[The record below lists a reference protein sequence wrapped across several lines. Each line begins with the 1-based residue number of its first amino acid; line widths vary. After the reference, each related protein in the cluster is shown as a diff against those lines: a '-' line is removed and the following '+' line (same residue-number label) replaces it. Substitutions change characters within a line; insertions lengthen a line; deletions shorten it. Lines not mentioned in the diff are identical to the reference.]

1 MKETSDP
8 FLEKLLNDSSFQ
20 NWAKNNNKNDVAFWN
35 SWIKHN
41 PDKLEIVFTAKSI
54 VVGISFDQKLAN
66 KDHVNDKLNA
76 VLNEIHL
83 KNSKNSKTPPKK
95 SNLKVY
101 AIVSFLALALLA
113 ITFVFKALS
122 ANHINYKTGYG
133 ETLNLKLS
141 DGTLVVLNGNS
152 EISYEKYNPR
162 DVSLKGEAYFKVKP
176 IYSTHAK
183 FWVNTPDLKVE
194 VHGTQFNVSSR
205 KNKTDV
211 ILDEGSI
218 KLLLKNG
225 ENKQM
230 MPGEF
235 VSYSDE
241 KITHQKIN
249 KAIKYSSW
257 REGTYIFN
265 NTPLVEVMKYVE
277 DTYGFSS
284 EFKDPKI
291 KELIISGGI
300 PNENLN
306 ICLSAIQKSSGI
318 DIIIEEDKLLISLT
332 NNH

>member
-1 MKETSDP
+1 MEEINNP
-8 FLEKLLNDSSFQ
+8 FLEKLLNDSSFR
-20 NWAKNNNKNDVAFWN
+20 NWANNNNKNDVEFWN
-35 SWIKHN
+35 SWIENN
-41 PDKLEIVFTAKSI
+41 PDKLDIVFTAKSI
-54 VVGISFDQKLAN
+54 VIGISFNQKLVDKN
-66 KDHVNDKLNA
+66 YVNDKLNV
-76 VLNEIHL
+76 VLNEIQQ
-83 KNSKNSKTPPKK
+83 KNNRKLATPKK
-95 SNLKVY
+95 KSDIKAY
-101 AIVSFLALALLA
+101 SIVAFLTLALLA
-113 ITFVFKALS
+113 IIFVFNALNS
-122 ANHINYKTGYG
+122 NHINYKTGFG

-152 EISYEKYNPR
+152 EISYEKDNPR
-162 DVSLKGEAYFKVKP
+162 DVTLKGEAYFKVKP

-183 FWVNTPDLKVE
+183 FWVNTSDLKVE
-194 VHGTQFNVSSR
+194 VHGTQFNVNSR

-257 REGTYIFN
+257 RDGTYIFN

>member
-1 MKETSDP
+1 MKETSNP
-8 FLEKLLNDSSFQ
+8 FLEKLLNDSSFR
-20 NWAKNNNKNDVAFWN
+20 NWANNNNKNDIAFWN
-35 SWIKHN
+35 SWIENN
-41 PDKLEIVFTAKSI
+41 PDKLDIVFTAKSI
-54 VVGISFDQKLAN
+54 VVGISFNQKLVG

-83 KNSKNSKTPPKK
+83 KNIRSLSKPKNK

-101 AIVSFLALALLA
+101 GIVAFLALALLV
-113 ITFVFKALS
+113 ITFVFNDFS
-122 ANHINYKTGYG
+122 SNNVTYKTGFG

-152 EISYEKYNPR
+152 EISYEKDSPR
-162 DVSLKGEAYFKVKP
+162 NVTLRGEAYFKVKP

-183 FWVNTPDLKVE
+183 FWVNTSDLKVE

-211 ILDEGSI
+211 LLDEGSI

-230 MPGEF
+230 KPGEF
-235 VSYSDE
+235 VSYSDQ
-241 KITHQKIN
+241 KITHEKIN
-249 KAIKYSSW
+249 KALKYSSW
-257 REGTYIFN
+257 RDGTYIFN

-284 EFKDPKI
+284 EFKDSKI

-318 DIIIEEDKLLISLT
+318 DITVEDDKLIISLT